1 MPILV
6 YLSSLIRTLP
16 SAQEFHLLGSFE
28 FADFNRR
35 YGISPFPKD
44 IKNFGCP
51 SAYAVE
57 AAISV
62 IFYYLLKL
70 NYARIEETTP
80 EPTVLPPSRI
90 AKRRPS
96 SIAIG
101 VISSTVI
108 STLSPGRHIS
118 TSAGRPITPVTSVVL
133 K

>member
-1 MPILV
+1 MREKIGIV
-6 YLSSLIRTLP
+6 TTRISSLIRTLP
-16 SAQEFHLLGSFE
+16 SVQEFHLLGSYLSSRTLPPVWNFTKPQRSYNI
-28 FADFNRR
+28 FIKRRRGIFLGAKVSFN
-35 YGISPFPKD
+35 YSMM
-44 IKNFGCP
+44 
-51 SAYAVE
+51 
-57 AAISV
+57 
-62 IFYYLLKL
+62 L
-70 NYARIEETTP
+70 ETTP

-90 AKRRPS
+90 AKRSPS